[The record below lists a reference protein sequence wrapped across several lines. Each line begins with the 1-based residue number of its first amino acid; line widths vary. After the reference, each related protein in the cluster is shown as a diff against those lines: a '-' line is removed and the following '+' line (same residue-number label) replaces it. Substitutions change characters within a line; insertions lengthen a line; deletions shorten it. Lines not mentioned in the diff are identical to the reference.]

1 MSDSP
6 KTADLAALE
15 ALSAA
20 IREAP
25 RQSQSVRPVPRTDA
39 DAQADYWW
47 HVMACTDLSEAL
59 ELRQARIR
67 RWQAA
72 QKLRTAE
79 LAKLAHLS

>member
-1 MSDSP
+1 MEEMP
-6 KTADLAALE
+6 PPAALA

-25 RQSQSVRPVPRTDA
+25 RQSLRPVARTQA
-39 DAQADYWW
+39 DATADYWW